1 MFKFSLEGADG
12 LLNVLSKR
20 LIELKNWFHI
30 KIDNAYYYFFA
41 QCPRRKEIKNK
52 ANNLEGPERCVMQWI
67 LDWPA
72 KTVGASINEK
82 GNCNLLHCFESL
94 ESKKLIILDHTKNVN
109 GTWINISVSFE
120 FLESNPETVQK
131 IIRKALDKGNSSLN
145 GSTDCQQVLD
155 RLQRLASG

>member
-52 ANNLEGPERCVMQWI
+52 ANNLEGPERCIMQWI

-72 KTVGASINEK
+72 KTVGASINDE
-82 GNCNLLHCFESL
+82 GNRDLLRCFESL
-94 ESKKLIILDHTKNVN
+94 ESKKLIILDHTKNAN

>member
-1 MFKFSLEGADG
+1 MIKFSLEGVDG
-12 LLNVLSKR
+12 LLNVLSER
-20 LIELKNWFHI
+20 LIELKNWLYT
-30 KIDNAYYYFFA
+30 KISNTHYYFFT
-41 QCPRRKEIKNK
+41 QRPRRKEIKNK

-131 IIRKALDKGNSSLN
+131 IIRKALDKGNSRLN
-145 GSTDCQQVLD
+145 DSTDCQQVLD
-155 RLQRLASG
+155 KLQRLASG